1 MEMPFVW
8 DEHKRLANL
17 QKHGLDFADVIFFD
31 WESALVT
38 PTHSNRF
45 KAMGYF
51 EDGTAVVIY
60 GLLGSEAVSI
70 ISFRPASPK
79 EREGAIPMTAKYPA
93 KQDFQPGHGYSKE
106 DWDSIDSPELTDEE
120 MARLRPARKV
130 LPSGFFEAVNE
141 ARKAR
146 GRPPMQ
152 QTKKSVTIRLDVD
165 LYEHYK
171 AKGDRWQ
178 TQMNNDLRKLAG
190 LK

>member
-1 MEMPFVW
+1 
-8 DEHKRLANL
+8 
-17 QKHGLDFADVIFFD
+17 
-31 WESALVT
+31 
-38 PTHSNRF
+38 
-45 KAMGYF
+45 
-51 EDGTAVVIY
+51 
-60 GLLGSEAVSI
+60 
-70 ISFRPASPK
+70 
-79 EREGAIPMTAKYPA
+79 MTAKYPA

-120 MARLRPARKV
+120 MARLRPAREV

-152 QTKKSVTIRLDVD
+152 QTKKSVTIRLDAD